1 MDEKSQA
8 QAALARSQPT
18 FPMMPGMPEKCA
30 RPCPPWH
37 HEPVRSDER
46 GGWHR
51 NLLHAPAPSGD
62 RAKKF
67 LQEIDQEMP
76 TEMDLHVVCD
86 NYPTHTSKSPSVTAW
101 IEKHPRFHMHV
112 TPAYS
117 S

>member
-1 MDEKSQA
+1 
-8 QAALARSQPT
+8 
-18 FPMMPGMPEKCA
+18 
-30 RPCPPWH
+30 
-37 HEPVRSDER
+37 
-46 GGWHR
+46 
-51 NLLHAPAPSGD
+51 
-62 RAKKF
+62 
-67 LQEIDQEMP
+67 MP